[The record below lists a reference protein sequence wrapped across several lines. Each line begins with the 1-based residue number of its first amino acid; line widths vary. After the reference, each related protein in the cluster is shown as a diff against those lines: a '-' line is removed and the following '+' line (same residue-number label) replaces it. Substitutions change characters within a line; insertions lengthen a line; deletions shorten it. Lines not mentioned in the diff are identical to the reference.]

1 MTKGKPMDNTARI
14 ERRPA
19 LTLFRVLV
27 VVAFLLLAASIF
39 TIYWWPERKSLMW
52 LEGQYHQAATIAMYG
67 TDWFDKDLMRSPLMT
82 VFLMTIYKLFGL
94 QIWIVHLIQLALL
107 ICAGFLFRRAL
118 RLVDVDARTAGW
130 AAILLVVNPL
140 TIAFTTYLTPD
151 LLHLFFLVLLGYC
164 LAHVAHSDRHPHE
177 AHAQRTRLLAS
188 AGAGLAL
195 GFCLLASDLLSWVW
209 PLLLLP
215 LAWRGSLVQRSMK
228 LALFAL
234 ALALVIAPAAYRGA
248 KITGSPTITDTSA
261 LTRWLGLAD
270 MSRVDLVNDP
280 TLPIIKQYTEHS
292 PNHAER
298 VEFAT
303 QKGNEIVET
312 AGIFGTFAEQM
323 RKQYFRLFSSNNRLV
338 AQLIG
343 PACEGYAA
351 AYKALPFAINRAV
364 DFIARTWHIAILVLF
379 AMGLVLWKDWRRP
392 WLVIAGGFFMY
403 QLLHYGVHQVKT
415 PALLGLLPI
424 MSIFGGHLM
433 SRLPEFRAAKTPVS
447 ISRRITGLLLA
458 ALLVMLAILGPLLDA
473 SCG

>member
-1 MTKGKPMDNTARI
+1 
-14 ERRPA
+14 
-19 LTLFRVLV
+19 
-27 VVAFLLLAASIF
+27 
-39 TIYWWPERKSLMW
+39 
-52 LEGQYHQAATIAMYG
+52 
-67 TDWFDKDLMRSPLMT
+67 
-82 VFLMTIYKLFGL
+82 VFLMTVYKLFGL
-94 QIWIVHLIQLALL
+94 QIWIAQLIQLVLL

-118 RLVDVDARTAGW
+118 LLVDVDARTAGW

-151 LLHLFFLVLLGYC
+151 ILHLFFLILLGYC
-164 LAHVAHSDRHPHE
+164 LAHVSHTDRHPGE
-177 AHAQRTRLLAS
+177 LHAQRTRMLAS

-195 GFCLLASDLLSWVW
+195 GFCLLASDLLSWIWV
-209 PLLLLP
+209 LLLIP
-215 LAWRGSLVQRSMK
+215 IVWRGSLVQRSMK
-228 LALFAL
+228 LAGFVLAL
-234 ALALVIAPAAYRGA
+234 ALATAPAAYRGA
-248 KITGSPTITDTSA
+248 KITGWPTITDTSA

-270 MSRVDLVNDP
+270 TSRVDLVNDP
-280 TLPIIKQYTEHS
+280 TLQIIKQYAEHS
-292 PNHAER
+292 ANHAER

-312 AGIFGTFAEQM
+312 TGIFGTFAEQM

-343 PACEGYAA
+343 PSCEGYVA

-392 WLVIAGGFFMY
+392 WLAVAGGFFIF
-403 QLLHYGVHQVKT
+403 QLAHFGMHQVKT

-424 MSIFGGHLM
+424 MSIFGGHLV
-433 SRLPEFRAAKTPVS
+433 SRLREFRASKTPVS
-447 ISRRITGLLLA
+447 ISRRIAGLLLA
-458 ALLVMLAILGPLLDA
+458 ALLIMLALLGPLLDA